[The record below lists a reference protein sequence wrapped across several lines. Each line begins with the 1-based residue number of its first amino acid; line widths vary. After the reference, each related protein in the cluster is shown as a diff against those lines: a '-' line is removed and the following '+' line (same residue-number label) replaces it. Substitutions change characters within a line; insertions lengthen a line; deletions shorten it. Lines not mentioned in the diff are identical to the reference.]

1 MLQKDIQVY
10 LSYLESVKQYSQHTL
25 NGYKRDLQKLSKYLS
40 DQEIDKW
47 KLVKEHD
54 LRTFVNSERRR
65 GLSPRSIQRI
75 LSSCRTFFEF
85 LLTEGQIKLSP
96 AQNIS
101 SPKLAQ
107 LLPKAMDADLV
118 QKLLDFKAKG
128 MIEVRDK
135 ALAELLYSSGLRLS
149 EICKL
154 NMEDLDTKERTCV
167 VSGKGNKTRI
177 VPVGKKAIQA
187 IRDWFMYRS
196 ELKQSKATSTNAIFL
211 NNKGNRISPRSI
223 QLRLEKLCLMRG
235 LPGINPHM
243 LRHSFASHVLE
254 SSGDLRAVQELLGH
268 ANIATTQIYT
278 HLDFQHLAKVYD
290 QAHPRA
296 QKRSNLKSD
305 K

>member
-254 SSGDLRAVQELLGH
+254 SSGDLRAVQEMLGH
-268 ANIATTQIYT
+268 SDIGTTQIYT
-278 HLDFQHLAKVYD
+278 KLDFQHLSKVYD
-290 QAHPRA
+290 KAHPRA
-296 QKRSNLKSD
+296 KKD
-305 K
+305 TKDDH

>member
-1 MLQKDIQVY
+1 MLHKDIQIF
-10 LSYLESVKQYSQHTL
+10 LSYLESVKQYSEHTL
-25 NGYKRDLQKLSKYLS
+25 NGYKRDLQKLSNYLT
-40 DQEIDKW
+40 DQEIEKW

-65 GLSPRSIQRI
+65 GLSPRSIQRL

-85 LLTEGQIKLSP
+85 LLTEGQIQLSP

-118 QKLLDFKAKG
+118 QRLLDFKAKG

-154 NMEDLDTKERTCV
+154 DMEDLDTKERTCV
-167 VSGKGNKTRI
+167 VTGKGNKTRI

-187 IRDWFMYRS
+187 IRDWFIYRS
-196 ELKQSKATSTNAIFL
+196 QLIQSKETSANAIFL
-211 NNKGNRISPRSI
+211 NNKGKRISPRSI

-254 SSGDLRAVQELLGH
+254 SSGDLRAVQEMLGH
-268 ANIATTQIYT
+268 SDIGTTQIYT
-278 HLDFQHLAKVYD
+278 KLDFQHLSKVYD
-290 QAHPRA
+290 NAHPRA
-296 QKRSNLKSD
+296 KKGTKD
-305 K
+305 EH

>member
-25 NGYKRDLQKLSKYLS
+25 SGYKRDLQKLSKYLS

-167 VSGKGNKTRI
+167 VTGKGNKTRI

-254 SSGDLRAVQELLGH
+254 SSGDLRAVQEMLGH
-268 ANIATTQIYT
+268 SDIGTTQIYT
-278 HLDFQHLAKVYD
+278 KLDFQHLSKVYD
-290 QAHPRA
+290 KAHPRA
-296 QKRSNLKSD
+296 KKD
-305 K
+305 TKDGH

>member
-96 AQNIS
+96 AQNIN

-223 QLRLEKLCLMRG
+223 QLRLERLCLMRG

-254 SSGDLRAVQELLGH
+254 SSGDLRAVQEMLGH
-268 ANIATTQIYT
+268 SDIGTTQIYT
-278 HLDFQHLAKVYD
+278 KLDFQHLSKVYD
-290 QAHPRA
+290 KAHPRA
-296 QKRSNLKSD
+296 KKGTKD
-305 K
+305 EH

>member
-167 VSGKGNKTRI
+167 VSGKGNKTRV

-254 SSGDLRAVQELLGH
+254 SSGDLRAVQEMLGH
-268 ANIATTQIYT
+268 SDIGTTQIYT
-278 HLDFQHLAKVYD
+278 KLDFQHLSKVYD
-290 QAHPRA
+290 KAHPRA
-296 QKRSNLKSD
+296 KKD
-305 K
+305 TKDGH

>member
-1 MLQKDIQVY
+1 
-10 LSYLESVKQYSQHTL
+10 
-25 NGYKRDLQKLSKYLS
+25 
-40 DQEIDKW
+40 
-47 KLVKEHD
+47 
-54 LRTFVNSERRR
+54 
-65 GLSPRSIQRI
+65 
-75 LSSCRTFFEF
+75 
-85 LLTEGQIKLSP
+85 
-96 AQNIS
+96 
-101 SPKLAQ
+101 LAQ

-118 QKLLDFKAKG
+118 QRLLDFKAKG

-167 VSGKGNKTRI
+167 VTGKGNKTRI

-196 ELKQSKATSTNAIFL
+196 ELKQSKETSTNAIFL

-254 SSGDLRAVQELLGH
+254 SSGDLRAVQEMLGH
-268 ANIATTQIYT
+268 SDIGTTQIYT
-278 HLDFQHLAKVYD
+278 KLDFQHLSKVYD
-290 QAHPRA
+290 KAHPRA
-296 QKRSNLKSD
+296 KKGTKD
-305 K
+305 EH

>member
-10 LSYLESVKQYSQHTL
+10 LSYLESVKQDSQHTL

-254 SSGDLRAVQELLGH
+254 SSGDLRAVQEMLGH
-268 ANIATTQIYT
+268 SDIGTTQIYT
-278 HLDFQHLAKVYD
+278 KLDFQHLSKVYD
-290 QAHPRA
+290 KAHPRA
-296 QKRSNLKSD
+296 KKD
-305 K
+305 TKDGH

>member
-254 SSGDLRAVQELLGH
+254 SSGDLRAVQEMLGH
-268 ANIATTQIYT
+268 SDIGTTQIYT
-278 HLDFQHLAKVYD
+278 KLDFQHLSKVYD
-290 QAHPRA
+290 KAHPRA
-296 QKRSNLKSD
+296 KKNTKD
-305 K
+305 GH